1 MKNKQIPLPS
11 YWLCHALVGKN
22 KVQGRVLAK
31 DRPQAIERMLRAAHS
46 RYPKSLIVVMGGQC
60 RRLT

>member
-1 MKNKQIPLPS
+1 MKNKQIPV

-22 KVQGRVLAK
+22 KVQGRVLASN
-31 DRPQAIERMLRAAHS
+31 RSEAIQRMLQATHNQH
-46 RYPKSLIVVMGGQC
+46 PKSLVVVLGNQC